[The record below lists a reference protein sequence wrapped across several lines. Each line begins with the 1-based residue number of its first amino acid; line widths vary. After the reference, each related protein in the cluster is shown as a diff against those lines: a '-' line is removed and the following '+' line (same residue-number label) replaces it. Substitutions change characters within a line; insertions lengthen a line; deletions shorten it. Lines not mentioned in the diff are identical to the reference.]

1 MTIGRKQR
9 TVPSTERSW
18 VYSRVDAL
26 RIDVPPLGIAPAA
39 DKNSMKI
46 TEDCLFI
53 RTASGSLYG
62 GRGSMSW
69 WAVITSVFV
78 WALFSLFEFVNY
90 TKSVSKGTFHG
101 GFLEF
106 YLQNWYVSFG
116 MSLFMLIGSL
126 WIFVPWRRQLPI
138 VFNRK
143 AKTISFVHEKNV
155 VSEDWSKIQVYIK
168 DVTTATVGGVPI
180 NEGILCL
187 VFPRWGLDG
196 KQLRAVIMGTQ
207 DAPAAMTKR
216 GIYGAAMV
224 WEYIRLFMREGAA
237 AVPAAAP
244 SMAYRLERPL
254 DAFRHFNPLKML
266 RVKIWWYPVAVP
278 FFLFV
283 ALPLAPVAIIGD
295 LFYYALDRVL
305 PRRKWPQG
313 LIDACEGAWDG
324 RGD

>member
-1 MTIGRKQR
+1 MEISK
-9 TVPSTERSW
+9 VPKKEHSVFYR
-18 VYSRVDAL
+18 RVEGL
-26 RIDVPPLGIAPAA
+26 RPDGPLLGVGPAA
-39 DKNSMKI
+39 DKNVMKI
-46 TEDCLFI
+46 TSDCLFM

-69 WAVITSVFV
+69 WAVITSAFV
-78 WALFSLFEFVNY
+78 WALFSLIEFANY
-90 TKSVSKGTFHG
+90 TESVSKGTFHG
-101 GFLEF
+101 DFFEF
-106 YLQNWYVSFG
+106 YLQYWYVSFG
-116 MSLFMLIGSL
+116 MSLFMLIGSS
-126 WIFVPWRRQLPI
+126 WILVPWRRQLPI
-138 VFNRK
+138 VFNQ
-143 AKTISFVHEKNV
+143 KTKTVSFFHEKKV
-155 VSEDWSKIQVYIK
+155 VSEDWTKIEVYIK
-168 DVTTATVGGVPI
+168 DVTTASAGGVPI

-187 VFPRWGLDG
+187 VFPRWGLNG

-216 GIYGAAMV
+216 GIYGAAMI

-254 DAFRHFNPLKML
+254 DVFRHFNPLKML

-295 LFYYALDRVL
+295 LLYYALDRTL
-305 PRRKWPQG
+305 PRRKWPPA
-313 LIDACEGAWDG
+313 LIEACDNDWDG
-324 RGD
+324 RGV

>member
-1 MTIGRKQR
+1 MTTGRKR
-9 TVPSTERSW
+9 RAVPKTEKSW
-18 VYSRVDAL
+18 VYNRVDAL
-26 RIDVPPLGIAPAA
+26 RIDDPPLDVAPAA
-39 DKNSMKI
+39 DKNIMKM
-46 TEDCLFI
+46 TEDCLFM
-53 RTASGSLYG
+53 RTAAGSLYG

-69 WAVITSVFV
+69 WAVLITVFFWAIFSLYGFAVYKKSLSQATFEGNFFEFYVNYWHIPFGVSLFVFV
-78 WALFSLFEFVNY
+78 AS
-90 TKSVSKGTFHG
+90 S
-101 GFLEF
+101 
-106 YLQNWYVSFG
+106 
-116 MSLFMLIGSL
+116 

-143 AKTISFVHEKNV
+143 TKTVSFFHERKV
-155 VSEDWSKIQVYIK
+155 VSEDWSKIEFYIK
-168 DVTTATVGGVPI
+168 DVTTATAGGVPI

-187 VFPRWGLDG
+187 VLPRWGLNG

-254 DAFRHFNPLKML
+254 DAFRHFNPLKLL
-266 RVKIWWYPVAVP
+266 RVKIWWYPIAVP

-295 LFYYALDRVL
+295 LLYYALDRVL

-313 LIDACEGAWDG
+313 LIEACDNVWDG

>member
-1 MTIGRKQR
+1 MTSERKRR
-9 TVPSTERSW
+9 TVPKTEKSW
-18 VYSRVDAL
+18 LYNRVDAL
-26 RIDVPPLGIAPAA
+26 RIDGPPLGVAPAA
-39 DKNSMKI
+39 DKNFMKM
-46 TEDCLFI
+46 TECCLFM

-69 WAVITSVFV
+69 WAVLLAVFF
-78 WALFSLFEFVNY
+78 WAIFSLYEFAVY
-90 TKSVSKGTFHG
+90 KKSLSQT
-101 GFLEF
+101 GFASNFFEF
-106 YLQNWYVSFG
+106 YLHYSYIPFG
-116 MSLFMLIGSL
+116 VSLFVFIACS

-143 AKTISFVHEKNV
+143 TKAVSFFHEGKV
-155 VSEDWSKIQVYIK
+155 VSEDWSKIEVYIK
-168 DVTTATVGGVPI
+168 DVTTASAGGVPI

-196 KQLRAVIMGTQ
+196 KQLRTVIMGTQ
-207 DAPAAMTKR
+207 DATAAMSKR
-216 GIYGAAMV
+216 GIYGAAMI

-244 SMAYRLERPL
+244 HLEYRLQRPL

-295 LFYYALDRVL
+295 LLYYALDRVL

-313 LIDACEGAWDG
+313 LIEACEGAWDG